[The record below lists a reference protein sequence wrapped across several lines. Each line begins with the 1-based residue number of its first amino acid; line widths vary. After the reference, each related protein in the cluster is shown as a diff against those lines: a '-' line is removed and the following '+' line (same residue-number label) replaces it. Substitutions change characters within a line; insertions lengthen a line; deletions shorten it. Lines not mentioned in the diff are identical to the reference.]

1 MTINPDLRLIRV
13 DAATTGEMLKG
24 GFAPAMGAQA
34 IKTRF
39 AGGRR
44 DQPLGRA
51 TIAALAVYVVGAGLT
66 CAAQLVTARIIGP
79 DSYGVYAYVL
89 AWITLLAY
97 LSTLGFHV
105 SLLRFV
111 PAYQVREEWALV
123 RGVIQ
128 YSQRGAAGTAIS
140 IALIGV
146 CGIAALHGSLRP
158 ELALTFLLG
167 IAAVPFLTLHFIS
180 ASVVRAFGGIIAALA
195 PERVVRDGLLLAI
208 VAAVFWGNLYR

>member
-1 MTINPDLRLIRV
+1 MTRNSDLRLIGG
-13 DAATTGEMLKG
+13 DATATGERLKG
-24 GFAPAMGAQA
+24 GFVPAMGVRA
-34 IKTRF
+34 IKAMF
-39 AGGRR
+39 VKHGRS
-44 DQPLGRA
+44 QPLGRA
-51 TIAALAVYVVGAGLT
+51 SIAALAVYFVGAGLT
-66 CAAQLVTARIIGP
+66 CLAQLVIARLIGP

-89 AWITLLAY
+89 AWVTLLAY

-111 PAYQVREEWALV
+111 PAYQVKEEWALV

-146 CGIAALHGSLRP
+146 CVIAALHRSLRS

-167 IAAVPFLTLHFIS
+167 IAAVPFFTLHFIT
-180 ASVVRAFGGIIAALA
+180 ASVVRAFGGIT
-195 PERVVRDGLLLAI
+195 
-208 VAAVFWGNLYR
+208 